1 MTVGTLFE
9 PINRAHAVVETI
21 FFFEFSDRLLSDEA
35 SPAKLRETM
44 SHVFPKAEAAPS
56 MEFTFDLT
64 TGASMQKT
72 SDALTFSKGDE
83 QGQAPSWLLR
93 VNANH
98 VSIHCMEYTRWAP
111 VYEEAW
117 SMMAR
122 IFEFVRPENL
132 LNSIGLKVLDRFKYL
147 DSRDK
152 FDAEQLLRKDSEFL
166 SKNIFRSL
174 DRWHINTG
182 WFDFFHNGKP
192 LLNQLSIDSSGHE
205 TEGVGIENFVTIDH
219 VVIIKNVIDG
229 KRNPLEVRPKSEE
242 IAASIADI
250 YSQMHNANKSVLIDL
265 IQPDFAKK
273 LNLVQRAQ

>member
-83 QGQAPSWLLR
+83 HGQNPSWVLR

-111 VYEEAW
+111 IFDEAW
-117 SMMAR
+117 KMMAR
-122 IFEFVRPENL
+122 IFEFVKPENL
-132 LNSIGLKVLDRFKYL
+132 LNSVGLKVLDRFRYL
-147 DSRDK
+147 GTRDQ
-152 FDAEQLLRKDSEFL
+152 FDAEQLLHKDSEFL

-182 WFDFFHNGKP
+182 WFDLFVKGAP
-192 LLNQLSIDSSGHE
+192 LLNQLSIDSSGRE
-205 TEGVGIENFVTIDH
+205 AEGVGLENFVTIDH
-219 VVIIKNVIDG
+219 VIILKNVIDG
-229 KRNPLEVRPKSEE
+229 KRNPLDIRPKSEE
-242 IAASIADI
+242 IMHSITSI
-250 YSQMHNANKSVLIDL
+250 YAEMHSANKSVMIDL
-265 IQPDFAKK
+265 IQPDYAKK
-273 LNLVQRAQ
+273 LNLVQRTN